1 MSSRLRNILLA
12 FGVSL
17 AMWAVA
23 IQGTLS
29 IYGAVAGPGT
39 DGMATASVK

>member
-1 MSSRLRNILLA
+1 MSARLRNILLA

-17 AMWAVA
+17 AMWAAA

-29 IYGAVAGPGT
+29 IYGVVAGPGT
-39 DGMATASVK
+39 DGLATASIR